1 MVSAPWLGSGLRLR
15 LCQVAAWNVRGS
27 AADRERLVDD
37 VRDRLLGYPPLP
49 ARLPG
54 VGGAGYRVFT
64 ANGSLNRTRLAPKAV
79 CTRPAPR
86 LRGHEG
92 HIGRQ
97 PPASDHASWPGE
109 PAPCRAGA
117 TCQGARVPGAL
128 AERGRG
134 RTWPRAGHRYL
145 AGRSRCRWPTALRG
159 KPRRGQGRRHCEVP
173 AGRNHRSR
181 PGTRRWS
188 CTRPGIW
195 PIPGAP
201 EWARR
206 QIIHASA
213 VSPARAPACIN
224 FVTCI

>member
-109 PAPCRAGA
+109 PATCRAGA
-117 TCQGARVPGAL
+117 TCQGARVPGLLPSAGE
-128 AERGRG
+128 AEPGHVRGTA
-134 RTWPRAGHRYL
+134 TWLGGPDAGDLQPYVASHDAVRAGATAKSRRAATTDPALVPDGGAAPGPAYGPFPARHSGL
-145 AGRSRCRWPTALRG
+145 AARLFTPARSARH
-159 KPRRGQGRRHCEVP
+159 GRR
-173 AGRNHRSR
+173 R
-181 PGTRRWS
+181 
-188 CTRPGIW
+188 
-195 PIPGAP
+195 
-201 EWARR
+201 
-206 QIIHASA
+206 ASTL
-213 VSPARAPACIN
+213 SACI
-224 FVTCI
+224 